1 MVDYTPEY
9 VPIVLRAIAAYNGLI
24 ELYQQDQDSSSYFAG
39 CLAQAT
45 TKRNGLQ
52 ERLAN
57 PVYLADAFK
66 DTYYQ
71 SIDHFLDSHRGE
83 YGPDMPGA
91 DPAKA
96 LLASQYLAEL
106 KHVMDDIIRIKNAQR
121 EQA

>member
-1 MVDYTPEY
+1 MVDYTLEY
-9 VPIVLRAIAAYNGLI
+9 IPIVLRAIAAYNGLI
-24 ELYQQDQDSSSYFAG
+24 ALYQQDQDSAYFAG
-39 CLAQAT
+39 CLAQAV

-52 ERLAN
+52 ERLDN
-57 PVYLADAFK
+57 PAYLADVFK

-96 LLASQYLAEL
+96 LVAGEYLAEL
-106 KHVMDDIIRIKNAQR
+106 KRVMDDIIRIKNAQR
-121 EQA
+121 AQA